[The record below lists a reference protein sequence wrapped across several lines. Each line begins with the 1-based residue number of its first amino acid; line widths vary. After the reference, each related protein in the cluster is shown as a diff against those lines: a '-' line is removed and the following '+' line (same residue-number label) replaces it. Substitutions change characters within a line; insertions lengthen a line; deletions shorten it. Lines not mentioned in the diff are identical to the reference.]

1 MENGDMTR
9 TFKERI
15 SHAGRLPIICALA
28 GLALAGSAAIAPS
41 QAGVVTYTSE
51 SSFLAALTGD
61 DIETFGGLITNGTTD
76 QLFGSPVTFHPSIGT
91 VYSSPSPIGDQI
103 YGNSAGYYYD
113 ASNAAVSINF
123 TGVLLAGGVEAVGLD
138 YDASQSASATVNAGG
153 TNYSETLSPGGT
165 VFGTPT
171 FIGFISS
178 APITSFSLAQSGAS
192 VFIQQVDMGTTT
204 PVPEPSGLGVFAV
217 GAHVVGGLEVRRRR
231 NAAAL

>member
-1 MENGDMTR
+1 LENGVMANIFQKR
-9 TFKERI
+9 G
-15 SHAGRLPIICALA
+15 SVAGRLPMMCALA

-41 QAGVVTYTSE
+41 HAGVVTYTSE
-51 SSFLAALTGD
+51 STFVAALTGD
-61 DIETFGGLITNGTTD
+61 DIESFGGLITNGTSD
-76 QLFGSPVTFHPSIGT
+76 QIFGSPVTFHPSLGT
-91 VYSSPSPIGDQI
+91 VYSSPSPVGDQI
-103 YGNSAGYYYD
+103 FGNSTAAYYD

-123 TGVLLAGGVEAVGLD
+123 TGVLLAGGVEAVGLE
-138 YDASQSASATVNAGG
+138 YDASQSASATLNAGG

-171 FIGFISS
+171 FIGFIAS
-178 APITSFSLAQSGAS
+178 APITSLSLAQSGAS

-217 GAHVVGGLEVRRRR
+217 GALVVGGLELRRRR